1 MDIPQKIRVMR
12 KSEDL
17 TQREFADMIGISYS
31 ALTSYEY
38 GRNLPA
44 LRSLSSFSSIRD
56 FLNTAIGFCLMKLN
70 PRPGRLYRL
79 SHTLGKT
86 KRNHPAPARRLVNGS
101 PGIYFPEL

>member
-38 GRNLPA
+38 GRNLPGLEITIKLFKHPRFSKYRDWFLFDEVEPRAGQVVPA
-44 LRSLSSFSSIRD
+44 LAHIGQDEAESSRS
-56 FLNTAIGFCLMKLN
+56 
-70 PRPGRLYRL
+70 
-79 SHTLGKT
+79 GKKT
-86 KRNHPAPARRLVNGS
+86 G
-101 PGIYFPEL
+101 

>member
-38 GRNLPA
+38 GRNLPGLEITIKLFKHPRFSKYRDWFLFDEVEPKAGQVVPA
-44 LRSLSSFSSIRD
+44 LAHIGQSEAESSRS
-56 FLNTAIGFCLMKLN
+56 
-70 PRPGRLYRL
+70 
-79 SHTLGKT
+79 GKKT
-86 KRNHPAPARRLVNGS
+86 G
-101 PGIYFPEL
+101 

>member
-38 GRNLPA
+38 GRNLPGLEITIKLFKHPRFSKYRDWFLFDEVEPKAGQVVPA
-44 LRSLSSFSSIRD
+44 LAHIGRSESESPHS
-56 FLNTAIGFCLMKLN
+56 
-70 PRPGRLYRL
+70 
-79 SHTLGKT
+79 GKKT
-86 KRNHPAPARRLVNGS
+86 G
-101 PGIYFPEL
+101 

>member
-38 GRNLPA
+38 GRNLPGLEITIKLFKHPRFSKYRDWFLFDEVEPKAGQVVPA
-44 LRSLSSFSSIRD
+44 LAHIGQGEAESSRS
-56 FLNTAIGFCLMKLN
+56 
-70 PRPGRLYRL
+70 
-79 SHTLGKT
+79 GKKT
-86 KRNHPAPARRLVNGS
+86 G
-101 PGIYFPEL
+101 

>member
-38 GRNLPA
+38 GRNLPGLEITIKLFKHPRFSKYRDWFLFDEVEPKVGQVVPA
-44 LRSLSSFSSIRD
+44 LAHIGRSESESSHS
-56 FLNTAIGFCLMKLN
+56 
-70 PRPGRLYRL
+70 
-79 SHTLGKT
+79 GKKT
-86 KRNHPAPARRLVNGS
+86 G
-101 PGIYFPEL
+101 

>member
-38 GRNLPA
+38 GRNLPGLEITIKLFKHPRFSKYRDWFLFDEVELKAGQVVPA
-44 LRSLSSFSSIRD
+44 LAHIGQDEAESSRS
-56 FLNTAIGFCLMKLN
+56 
-70 PRPGRLYRL
+70 
-79 SHTLGKT
+79 GKKT
-86 KRNHPAPARRLVNGS
+86 G
-101 PGIYFPEL
+101 

>member
-38 GRNLPA
+38 VRNLPGLEITIKLFKHPRFSKYRDWFLFDEVEPKAGQVVPA
-44 LRSLSSFSSIRD
+44 LAHIGQDEAESSRS
-56 FLNTAIGFCLMKLN
+56 
-70 PRPGRLYRL
+70 
-79 SHTLGKT
+79 GKKT
-86 KRNHPAPARRLVNGS
+86 G
-101 PGIYFPEL
+101 

>member
-38 GRNLPA
+38 GRNLPGLEITIKLFKHPRFSKYRDWFLFDEVEPKAGQVVPA
-44 LRSLSSFSSIRD
+44 LAHIGQNEAELSRS
-56 FLNTAIGFCLMKLN
+56 
-70 PRPGRLYRL
+70 
-79 SHTLGKT
+79 GKKT
-86 KRNHPAPARRLVNGS
+86 G
-101 PGIYFPEL
+101 

>member
-38 GRNLPA
+38 GRNLPGLEITIKLFKHPRFSKYRDWFLFDEVEPKAGQVVPA
-44 LRSLSSFSSIRD
+44 LAHIGQNEAESSRS
-56 FLNTAIGFCLMKLN
+56 
-70 PRPGRLYRL
+70 
-79 SHTLGKT
+79 GKKT
-86 KRNHPAPARRLVNGS
+86 G
-101 PGIYFPEL
+101 

>member
-38 GRNLPA
+38 GRNLPGLEITIKLFKHPRFSKYRDWFLFDEVEPKAGQVVPA
-44 LRSLSSFSSIRD
+44 L
-56 FLNTAIGFCLMKLN
+56 AHIGQK
-70 PRPGRLYRL
+70 PTESDHSEKQTG
-79 SHTLGKT
+79 
-86 KRNHPAPARRLVNGS
+86 
-101 PGIYFPEL
+101 